1 LEKGDF
7 VLPSPSFLFSLSQ
20 IDSDELFKGHRV
32 VIFTINGVFLP
43 LCSKSSYVPNYEKYY
58 DAIRSLGI
66 DDVYCLSVND
76 FMCCRQWGLRLG
88 LQEEAM
94 NPTSPLNPGNFKKVK
109 VLPDGEL
116 HFTRGMG
123 MNTHLEGIGERSW
136 RYSMV
141 VNDGIIEKMFVE
153 EVFVVFCL
161 LLLVSLIIF
170 CS

>member
-1 LEKGDF
+1 
-7 VLPSPSFLFSLSQ
+7 LSQ